1 MCELEIIPSE
11 NLLSV
16 QLPVMSYLLF
26 NYGNNEM
33 FWWVRESI
41 SGVCLLLGG
50 APVTQSR
57 QHPTAQEIAGKI
69 VNLIKTW
76 EMLLRTVL

>member
-33 FWWVRESI
+33 F
-41 SGVCLLLGG
+41 
-50 APVTQSR
+50 
-57 QHPTAQEIAGKI
+57 
-69 VNLIKTW
+69 
-76 EMLLRTVL
+76 